1 MTLYLPFWFKD
12 KINWKKRKCN
22 WHKVKI
28 EQTIQINVVMN
39 FRNIGNQYFK
49 QHKMHHMILIK
60 AAILMCCCVFITC
73 GWTPS
78 FCSDYQLKERSNIKE
93 KKEEWACLYDW
104 FITCLF
110 CTLIYPTTRSLL
122 KSKMEHL
129 EVNDTR

>member
-1 MTLYLPFWFKD
+1 MNK
-12 KINWKKRKCN
+12 KCN
-22 WHKVKI
+22 WYKVKI

-78 FCSDYQLKERSNIKE
+78 FCSDYQFKRKKQHQRE
-93 KKEEWACLYDW
+93 K
-104 FITCLF
+104 
-110 CTLIYPTTRSLL
+110 RRMSLL
-122 KSKMEHL
+122 VWLIHNLPFLYFNLSNNKVTAQKQNGTSGGEWYKVKKTWLIEQLSH
-129 EVNDTR
+129 